1 MGGEA
6 AAEGAGDDDAVP
18 VDAASVDAVPVD
30 AAPVDAAPVSVAAGA
45 VIECRGDHRAMG
57 RAQGAACRAEL
68 GRIEQVLLAIAL
80 PQNRLAGAI
89 GRLTPPL
96 TAALGRVGR
105 RLMTP
110 DLVRLHPEQL
120 ERMIGIAEGGGIPI
134 HRLFV
139 GPMVEL
145 TLNRAAYT
153 TPPPAACTAVAVTG
167 RRSATGE
174 AIIAKNFDYPP
185 ASNALH
191 LTRRSRPGGARVGSL
206 EVTKAPLT
214 GSHDGVNEHGLA
226 VAYNYGHFRG
236 RARARISI
244 SVLVQDL
251 LETCRTVEEALAALG
266 SRPRSG
272 GALLMLADATGDLA
286 SVELAPD
293 FMAVR
298 RGDALVHANHALT
311 DEMAPRDVPHD
322 AVLPRW
328 IWPAELRGRRVH
340 ESSERRQERAESL
353 LSDLGAARPE
363 ELARILADHGEAARG
378 GDDHT
383 VCRHG
388 PYYSTTCAV
397 VLRPRQRAMSVLVG
411 SPCTGRFTDLS
422 L

>member
-1 MGGEA
+1 MGSQAAAERHGEAAPEEAAPGGEA
-6 AAEGAGDDDAVP
+6 ARR
-18 VDAASVDAVPVD
+18 DAARPPH
-30 AAPVDAAPVSVAAGA
+30 APGSVADGA
-45 VIECRGDHRAMG
+45 VVECRGDHRAMG

-68 GRIEQVLLAIAL
+68 ARIEQVLLAIAL
-80 PQNRLAGAI
+80 PEQSRLAGAL
-89 GRLTPPL
+89 GVFTPPL
-96 TAALGRVGR
+96 TGALGRVGR

-120 ERMIGIAEGGGIPI
+120 DRMIGIAEGGGVPV

-145 TLNRAAYT
+145 TLNKAAYT
-153 TPPPAACTAVAVTG
+153 TPTPGACTAVAVTG
-167 RRSATGE
+167 SRSATGE

-191 LTRRSRPGGARVGSL
+191 LTRRSRPTGARVGSL

-244 SVLVQDL
+244 SVLVQEV
-251 LETCRTVEEALAALG
+251 LETCRTVEDALALLRR
-266 SRPRSG
+266 RPRSG
-272 GALLMLADATGDLA
+272 GALLMMADAAGDLA
-286 SVELAPD
+286 SVEVAPD
-293 FMAVR
+293 TISVR
-298 RGDALVHANHALT
+298 RGDALVHANHAVT
-311 DEMAPRDVPHD
+311 DEMAERDVPHD

-328 IWPAELRGRRVH
+328 IWPAELRGKRVH
-340 ESSERRQERAESL
+340 ESSERRQARAQSL
-353 LSDLGAARPE
+353 LGELGAARDV
-363 ELARILADHGEAARG
+363 ELARILSDHGPGAR

-411 SPCTGRFTDLS
+411 APCAGRFSDLS